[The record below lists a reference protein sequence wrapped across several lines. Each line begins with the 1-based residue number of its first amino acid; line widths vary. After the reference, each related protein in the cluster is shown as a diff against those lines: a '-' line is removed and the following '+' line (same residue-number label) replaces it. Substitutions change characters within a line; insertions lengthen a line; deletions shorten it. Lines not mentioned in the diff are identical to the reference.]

1 MSIKITPFGTPTNT
15 QGAQI
20 LEFNIGIPGGARTD
34 VAPIS
39 TLTITSRWR
48 ETQGNTHVTKLD
60 LIHTLQ
66 YVDCKGATKV
76 ITTPYSTIMAD
87 ENPTKEPEA
96 ILKYVDILIP
106 KGVDIVTQQ
115 VIDNVPTVT
124 AQVSHC
130 AYSVFTIS
138 LPTVA
143 TPAASVKK

>member
-20 LEFNIGIPGGARTD
+20 LEFNVEIPCGARTD
-34 VAPIS
+34 IAPIS

-76 ITTPYSTIMAD
+76 ITTPGSTIIAD
-87 ENPTKEPEA
+87 ENSTEEAEVITKF
-96 ILKYVDILIP
+96 VDILIP
-106 KGVDIVTQQ
+106 KGVSIVTQQ
-115 VIDNVPTVT
+115 VINNSPTVT
-124 AQVSHC
+124 AQVAHC

-138 LPTVA
+138 LPTA
-143 TPAASVKK
+143 TPSA